1 MLDKAG
7 WRPLAEALVLAL
19 CVPAAGAFTL
29 LLFGAELL
37 PVGLA
42 VLVNQSD
49 LWWEWRGD
57 EGRLRV
63 RSRLPFFGLFV
74 LVLSGQSQDDVP
86 VQDAQRHA
94 GHRVFKVVL
103 GGEAVVEPRV

>member
-1 MLDKAG
+1 M
-7 WRPLAEALVLAL
+7 
-19 CVPAAGAFTL
+19 PAAGALALL
-29 LLFGAELL
+29 LLFGTELF

-49 LWWEWRGD
+49 LGREGRGD

-63 RSRLPFFGLFV
+63 MSRLASLWL
-74 LVLSGQSQDDVP
+74 LVLILSGESQNDVS

-94 GHRVFKVVL
+94 GHGVFEVVL
-103 GGEAVVEPRV
+103 SGEAVVEPRV